1 MKSRRGNIFGVLAI
15 LLWAS
20 LALFSILTTRIPAF
34 ELTAIAFFVASF
46 IGLILLKKQNIK
58 IKELFKIEPKVWLIG
73 IVGLFGYH
81 FFYFLAIKN
90 APAVEANL
98 LNYLWPLLIV
108 LFSAFLPNE
117 RLRWFHIVGAL
128 LGLIGAF
135 LLVSK
140 GGSFNFEA
148 EYFWGYVFALIAA
161 LTWSS
166 YSVLSRT
173 LSHIPTYAVTG
184 FCIATVILSSICH
197 LIFETTVIPNQTE
210 LFGAL
215 MLGLGPVGG
224 AFYLWDYGV
233 KNADIKLLGSIS
245 YFTPLLSTL
254 LLVVLGYAQFT
265 TAITLAC
272 IFIIL
277 GSFISSAQYLKSIKK
292 IFFKVK
298 EK

>member
-1 MKSRRGNIFGVLAI
+1 MEAKRGNIYGIFAI

-20 LALFSILTTRIPAF
+20 LALFSILTTNIPAF
-34 ELTAIAFFVASF
+34 QLTAMAFLVASF
-46 IGLILLKKQNIK
+46 IGLLLLKKQK
-58 IKELFKIEPKVWLIG
+58 VHAKELFKISPKVWIIG
-73 IVGLFGYH
+73 ITGLFGYH

-108 LFSAFLPNE
+108 VFSAFLPNE
-117 RLRWFHIVGAL
+117 KLRWFHILGAT

-135 LLVSK
+135 FLVSK
-140 GGSFNFEA
+140 DGSFNFEA
-148 EYFWGYVFALIAA
+148 QYMWGYIFALIAA

-166 YSVLSRT
+166 YSVISRT
-173 LSHIPTYAVTG
+173 LAHVPTYAVTG
-184 FCIATVILSSICH
+184 FCIATVILSSLCH
-197 LIFETTVIPNQTE
+197 LIFETTVIPNSTE

-254 LLVVLGYAQFT
+254 LLVVLGYANFT
-265 TAITLAC
+265 LAVTLAC
-272 IFIIL
+272 VFIIM
-277 GSFISSAQYLKSIKK
+277 GSFISSAQYLKAIKS
-292 IFFKVK
+292 FLFKRG
-298 EK
+298 

>member
-1 MKSRRGNIFGVLAI
+1 MEAKRGNIFGVLAI

-20 LALFSILTTRIPAF
+20 LGLFSIITTNIPAF
-34 ELTAIAFFVASF
+34 QLTAISFFIASF
-46 IGLILLKKQNIK
+46 IGLLLLKKQSIH
-58 IKELFKIEPKVWLIG
+58 ISQLFKISPKVWLIG
-73 IVGLFGYH
+73 VCGLFGYH

-108 LFSAFLPNE
+108 VFSAFLPNE
-117 RLRWFHIVGAL
+117 KLRWYHVLGASLGL
-128 LGLIGAF
+128 LGAF
-135 LLVSK
+135 FLVSK
-140 GGSFNFEA
+140 GGEFSFETQ
-148 EYFWGYVFALIAA
+148 YIWGYVFALIAA

-166 YSVLSRT
+166 YSVISKT
-173 LSHIPTYAVTG
+173 LSHVPTYAVTG
-184 FCIATVILSSICH
+184 FCIVTAILSTICH
-197 LIFETTVIPNQTE
+197 LIFEVTVIPNSLE

-254 LLVVLGYAQFT
+254 LLVLLGYANFT
-265 TAITLAC
+265 IAIVLAC
-272 IFIIL
+272 ILIIL
-277 GSFISSAQYLKSIKK
+277 GSFISSFEYLKLIKNF
-292 IFFKVK
+292 IFYRK
-298 EK
+298 